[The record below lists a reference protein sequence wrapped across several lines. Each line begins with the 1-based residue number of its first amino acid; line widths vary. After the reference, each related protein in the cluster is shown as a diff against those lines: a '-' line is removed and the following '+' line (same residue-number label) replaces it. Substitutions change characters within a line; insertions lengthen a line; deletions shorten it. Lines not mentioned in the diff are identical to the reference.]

1 MTFKPRLC
9 VIYLLVYFKWC
20 NSYNQEHL
28 KLPMIWKNKIKP
40 QTKQISNIFLKKNT
54 SERPQLG
61 LLVYY
66 LQSYL
71 QGYELILK

>member
-1 MTFKPRLC
+1 MKKQNKNPKQNKFPT
-9 VIYLLVYFKWC
+9 YF
-20 NSYNQEHL
+20 SR
-28 KLPMIWKNKIKP
+28 
-40 QTKQISNIFLKKNT
+40 NT